1 MRAFDLN
8 FIRFSTLL
16 WFVPLILSYHD
27 FVQVALIGA
36 RYFFHFK
43 YAHICPTCDGFYRS
57 GRFLVGIVLYLG
69 ESGCDFRW
77 ISLNRGSKQSQ

>member
-16 WFVPLILSYHD
+16 WFVQLILSYHD

-36 RYFFHFK
+36 RYFSILI
-43 YAHICPTCDGFYRS
+43 YAHMPYM
-57 GRFLVGIVLYLG
+57 
-69 ESGCDFRW
+69 
-77 ISLNRGSKQSQ
+77 